1 METTSSTYSVSDGV
15 KGSTQRLKIAANINP
30 FKFTINTG
38 SSYKVKKVRVYA
50 SAANSGCR
58 QITIKVGE
66 EILVPA
72 SSLPTSMTFSE
83 IEFGGELSEAVQG
96 DVSVDISTIE
106 GKTAKITYLYK
117 VELTMEKISS
127 QE

>member
-1 METTSSTYSVSDGV
+1 
-15 KGSTQRLKIAANINP
+15 
-30 FKFTINTG
+30 
-38 SSYKVKKVRVYA
+38 
-50 SAANSGCR
+50 
-58 QITIKVGE
+58 
-66 EILVPA
+66 
-72 SSLPTSMTFSE
+72 MTFSE